1 MRTWFDDDSRP
12 VAVDETHPA
21 DILEPEPEE
30 PTRSTPDALMMIE
43 QIGGS
48 YLRGDPFIIQV
59 AWSFLLNR
67 QSRSM
72 DACAKELGCTR
83 QAISR
88 QVTRLAREFGYPL
101 KNKVRRQ
108 IQRQAAR
115 RSWAQRKRR
124 EDRNPPAAID
134 NQSKTNAPATPD
146 TKPSTNPGGVNDSS
160 EFNFPTPT

>member
-21 DILEPEPEE
+21 DILEPDDESPL
-30 PTRSTPDALMMIE
+30 RSAPDALRMIE
-43 QIGGS
+43 SIGSS

-101 KNKVRRQ
+101 RNKVRRQ
-108 IQRQAAR
+108 VQREAAN

-124 EDRNPPAAID
+124 GNRNPPAATD

-146 TKPSTNPGGVNDSS
+146 TKPSIHPGGVNDSS
-160 EFNFPTPT
+160 DFNLQTPT